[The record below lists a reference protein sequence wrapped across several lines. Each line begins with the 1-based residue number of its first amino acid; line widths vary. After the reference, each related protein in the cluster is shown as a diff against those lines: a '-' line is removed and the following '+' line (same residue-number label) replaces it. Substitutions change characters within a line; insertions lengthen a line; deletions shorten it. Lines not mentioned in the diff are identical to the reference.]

1 MLRIDRDG
9 AHDFLANVR
18 SVLSGEKVIS
28 NCTLDEA
35 HKFYFFSYNH
45 TAIAE
50 GDTVFTITLERCRPT
65 QDRFAHVNVLYA
77 PWPVVYSQFA
87 FWKQSRST
95 FHRHPI
101 LNTAYD

>member
-65 QDRFAHVNVLYA
+65 QDPFAPVNVLYA
-77 PWPVVYSQFA
+77 LWPVVYSLSLHSGNNLGVLFIVVP
-87 FWKQSRST
+87 F
-95 FHRHPI
+95 
-101 LNTAYD
+101 